1 MGMCVG
7 GVREGG
13 VDRLT
18 SPTLFPQTRYILR
31 IHNGKHEIHPKAARR
46 QGGYTE
52 QHRCIIAGMIRHKN
66 FGFLPT
72 RRFPA
77 SSSDTLTPIRV
88 PQSTTHAASDT
99 QT

>member
-1 MGMCVG
+1 MCGGGVG
-7 GVREGG
+7 GTGG
-13 VDRLT
+13 DRPV

-31 IHNGKHEIHPKAARR
+31 IYNGKHEVHPKAARR
-46 QGGYTE
+46 RGGYTK
-52 QHRCIIAGMIRHKN
+52 QYLCIIAGMIRHKT

-77 SSSDTLTPIRV
+77 SWSDTLILIRV
-88 PQSTTHAASDT
+88 PQSTTQAALDT